1 MSVYNGERWLNE
13 CIRSVLKQSFL
24 DFEFLIIDDG
34 STDNSLEI
42 IKKYKKQDQR
52 IKIISQKNIGLT
64 KSLAK
69 GVSLSNGDWIARID
83 CDDICEKDRFKEQY
97 QYAKKNNFHLVGSF
111 AREITTDDKLGKQ

>member
-1 MSVYNGERWLNE
+1 MLNE

-52 IKIISQKNIGLT
+52 IKIISQKNVGLT

-111 AREITTDDKLGKQ
+111 AREISNIKLQK